1 MSDATSLRMGPGR
14 HTRSPSAA
22 CLAAQVAKPF
32 LVSVCPVASDTRT
45 PVGTRITC
53 LARPAPLR
61 QWPQIASQHRPTCDP
76 KRSPLA
82 NSISAMPGGA
92 AKSAT
97 TATGAWSTSPA
108 GAPLRWQFRRLAWA
122 KMRQVRMNVV
132 PASDSATGISNQA
145 LLNNPLLLRRGPTPP
160 PLPIW
165 QDSHCRLCARS
176 LANKRAKQ
184 SHKLTLF
191 VRRSSAQ
198 GYSAC
203 STGRYLALA
212 IPNFAIGALKTL

>member
-61 QWPQIASQHRPTCDP
+61 QWPQIASQYRPTCDP
-76 KRSPLA
+76 KRSPLS

-132 PASDSATGISNQA
+132 PASDFGHGYQQPGSPQQSAASPPRSNPA
-145 LLNNPLLLRRGPTPP
+145 AASDL
-160 PLPIW
+160 
-165 QDSHCRLCARS
+165 ARQS
-176 LANKRAKQ
+176 LSLMCPVTCK
-184 SHKLTLF
+184 
-191 VRRSSAQ
+191 
-198 GYSAC
+198 
-203 STGRYLALA
+203 
-212 IPNFAIGALKTL
+212 

>member
-1 MSDATSLRMGPGR
+1 LAQSAAPTVWSRELVGSRRLAEIRHHTDVGRHVTADGPWPSYQITFSSLPGR
-14 HTRSPSAA
+14 PGRKAFSRVGMPGGQRHPHTGRDSNHLPR
-22 CLAAQVAKPF
+22 C
-32 LVSVCPVASDTRT
+32 
-45 PVGTRITC
+45 
-53 LARPAPLR
+53 PAPLR

-132 PASDSATGISNQA
+132 PASDFGHGYQQPGSPQQSAASPPRSNPA
-145 LLNNPLLLRRGPTPP
+145 AASDL
-160 PLPIW
+160 
-165 QDSHCRLCARS
+165 ARQS
-176 LANKRAKQ
+176 LSLMCPVTCK
-184 SHKLTLF
+184 
-191 VRRSSAQ
+191 
-198 GYSAC
+198 
-203 STGRYLALA
+203 
-212 IPNFAIGALKTL
+212 